1 MVPDSKIS
9 PTSGAWLRRARLAA
23 ALGRPMPT
31 KQTMLLCSWRAAAM
45 VMISS
50 AVYPRSRTALLLRCG
65 FQARLELGEIPG
77 SHHMPG
83 HPCEKRL
90 ALAGD
95 IVPRLVE

>member
-1 MVPDSKIS
+1 
-9 PTSGAWLRRARLAA
+9 
-23 ALGRPMPT
+23 MPT
-31 KQTMLLCSWRAAAM
+31 KHTMLLCSWRAAAM

-83 HPCEKRL
+83 HPGEKRL

-95 IVPRLVE
+95 IVPRLVEYIIALVIALGIRGPGAMGFHADGAQGE